1 MTPPTPPPKKTNP
14 KTHVK
19 NPTGAALSRPA
30 QKRKLSLLSLPSQRE
45 QTRSPPPFPEPPA
58 RPGPAR
64 CCASHGHRGRERCAQ
79 FMRSAASLY
88 ERKEGRSVPAARW
101 DVEALEPYP
110 CVPGSD
116 SARNVER
123 VCLPGGPAPAVD
135 LRGFPAPQK
144 SVCKF
149 CQRWV

>member
-58 RPGPAR
+58 RPGPAPPAAALR
-64 CCASHGHRGRERCAQ
+64 PGTAGGSAALSLCAAQLPCMSARRGAPCPQPGGTWKPWSLTPVFLAPIQLVTWSACASQEVLLQ
-79 FMRSAASLY
+79 PSI
-88 ERKEGRSVPAARW
+88 
-101 DVEALEPYP
+101 
-110 CVPGSD
+110 
-116 SARNVER
+116 
-123 VCLPGGPAPAVD
+123 
-135 LRGFPAPQK
+135 
-144 SVCKF
+144 
-149 CQRWV
+149 

>member
-1 MTPPTPPPKKTNP
+1 
-14 KTHVK
+14 
-19 NPTGAALSRPA
+19 
-30 QKRKLSLLSLPSQRE
+30 
-45 QTRSPPPFPEPPA
+45 
-58 RPGPAR
+58 
-64 CCASHGHRGRERCAQ
+64 
-79 FMRSAASLY
+79 MRSAASLY